1 MHTVSHHCCGNNHIV
16 KLSCFNLCEHIVIRS
31 FGIDHK
37 VCEKNAILGSTI
49 TCVKKRPKRCVKKC
63 PKKWCEFFHCLFT
76 RRKKSHRFFTR
87 FFGHL
92 SNTFQ
97 THFFTPHFSHTIFS
111 HTVYSHTIFSHHFS
125 HTFAIHGF
133 LWLPMY
139 SLFYVS
145 SWPAIRYALRFGAT
159 RDY

>member
-63 PKKWCEFFHCLFT
+63 PKKWCEFFRCQFT
-76 RRKKSHRFFTR
+76 RRKNSHRFFTR

-92 SNTFQ
+92 SHTFQ
-97 THFFTPHFSHTIFS
+97 THFFTPHFSHHIFQTHFF
-111 HTVYSHTIFSHHFS
+111 HTTFSHH
-125 HTFAIHGF
+125 TFFTPRCHPWI
-133 LWLPMY
+133 PMASY
-139 SLFYVS
+139 ECLVLCLELASD
-145 SWPAIRYALRFGAT
+145 PIRPKIWGY
-159 RDY
+159 